1 MSDLIVLVFEN
12 EAKAR
17 EMRDKLLDLQKQ
29 KIIALSDAAI
39 VARKEDGKVKVKQ
52 LTSLVGEGAL
62 GGAFWGMLIGLLFW
76 MPWMGLAIG
85 AAAGALAGKFSDI
98 GVDDQFIKEVGQ
110 TIEPGQAALFLLVD
124 KATPDKLI
132 PELEQFDATVLQTSL
147 SDEDEA
153 KLREVFGAHEPEEE
167 A

>member
-1 MSDLIVLVFEN
+1 MSNLIVLVLEN

-39 VARKEDGKVKVKQ
+39 VARKEEGKVKVKQ

-124 KATPDKLI
+124 EATPDKLI

-153 KLREVFGAHEPEEE
+153 KLREVFGAHEREEE

>member
-1 MSDLIVLVFEN
+1 
-12 EAKAR
+12 
-17 EMRDKLLDLQKQ
+17 
-29 KIIALSDAAI
+29 
-39 VARKEDGKVKVKQ
+39 
-52 LTSLVGEGAL
+52 VGEGAL

-153 KLREVFGAHEPEEE
+153 KLRELFGAHEPEEE